1 MEIPIEGEY
10 VKADEIVQD
19 ENGERYCLPYF
30 DQGRFNILIFD
41 W

>member
-1 MEIPIEGEY
+1 MDIPIEGEY

-30 DQGRFNILIFD
+30 D
-41 W
+41 